1 MTTPIALEMSECPTS
16 CSQKITPHHITH
28 ALALTHNFDTP
39 ATFDPELSFR
49 GPAYYISSFVRYVR
63 LESTIYENLV
73 GLTEVY
79 PQQRCT
85 VTPQCTPSESLV
97 TPLQ

>member
-1 MTTPIALEMSECPTS
+1 MPWHSPTILTRQQLLILSLVSEAL
-16 CSQKITPHHITH
+16 
-28 ALALTHNFDTP
+28 LT
-39 ATFDPELSFR
+39 
-49 GPAYYISSFVRYVR
+49 YISSFVRYVR

-85 VTPQCTPSESLV
+85 VTPQCAPSESLV